1 MRHNAGKKFYTWL
14 HSWNW
19 DLSVMPGEN
28 PRVSCL
34 SRYNESLAVN
44 GASGLKIDACACDA
58 IVTDC
63 HVYAESEGS
72 GKKENSGPFNVHNG
86 VSGAAGRLYPTLE
99 YTHTNTRWWNGNDY
113 FMPDPV
119 GYVTFATALL
129 HFALSRLKILLR
141 DDFHLVT
148 GIRLML
154 SKRFISMSALCFAK
168 FSCDKESD

>member
-1 MRHNAGKKFYTWL
+1 MELEYGNMELSCKSTNRQRLFASTLMSASNFEWRYLYTMRQNAGKKFYTWL

-34 SRYNESLAVN
+34 NRYNESLAVN

-63 HVYAESEGS
+63 HLYAESEGS

-86 VSGAAGRLYPTLE
+86 VSGAAGRRYPTQE

-119 GYVTFATALL
+119 GYVIFATAHL
-129 HFALSRLKILLR
+129 HLPFL
-141 DDFHLVT
+141 
-148 GIRLML
+148 G
-154 SKRFISMSALCFAK
+154 
-168 FSCDKESD
+168 